1 MLKMYFVYIYIYTT
15 CIKVFIT
22 FSSQL
27 LNIILC
33 FYLLINI
40 LGCFKINNH
49 FNIYNIIINHL

>member
-1 MLKMYFVYIYIYTT
+1 MVKMYFVYIYTT
-15 CIKVFIT
+15 CIKAFIT

-40 LGCFKINNH
+40 LGYFKIDNH
-49 FNIYNIIINHL
+49 FNIYSIIISHL

>member
-1 MLKMYFVYIYIYTT
+1 MLKIYFVYIYTT
-15 CIKVFIT
+15 CIKAFIT

-40 LGCFKINNH
+40 LEYFKIDNH
-49 FNIYNIIINHL
+49 FNIYSIIISYL

>member
-1 MLKMYFVYIYIYTT
+1 MVKMYFVYIYTT
-15 CIKVFIT
+15 CIKAFIK

-40 LGCFKINNH
+40 LGCFKIDNH
-49 FNIYNIIINHL
+49 FNIYSIIISHL

>member
-1 MLKMYFVYIYIYTT
+1 MLKMYFVYIYTT
-15 CIKVFIT
+15 CIKAFII

-40 LGCFKINNH
+40 LGCFKIDN
-49 FNIYNIIINHL
+49 FNISFQYIQYNY

>member
-1 MLKMYFVYIYIYTT
+1 MVKMYFVYIYTT
-15 CIKVFIT
+15 CIKAFIT

-40 LGCFKINNH
+40 LGCFKIDN
-49 FNIYNIIINHL
+49 FNISFQYIQYNY

>member
-1 MLKMYFVYIYIYTT
+1 MLKIYFVYIYTT
-15 CIKVFIT
+15 CIKAIT

-40 LGCFKINNH
+40 LEYFKIDNH
-49 FNIYNIIINHL
+49 FNIHSIIISHL

>member
-1 MLKMYFVYIYIYTT
+1 MLKIYFVYIYTT
-15 CIKVFIT
+15 CIKAFIT

-40 LGCFKINNH
+40 LEYFKVDNH
-49 FNIYNIIINHL
+49 FNIYSIIISHL